1 MYRAVGLIPALG
13 ISPIRHRCLLKTLGA
28 PGNSFEWALCI
39 TMFKKGCTMNTKYAR
54 TRPPTST
61 PTASDLITAVEAFVA
76 SGGVIAVIPE
86 GEAAGLAAPS
96 STRTQPAVEHG
107 LEHAGKVQQLKYLAA
122 KGAGFTALQYS
133 LRMSK
138 RDVRRLATEN
148 GVTVNLSQPLLTPR
162 REALDD
168 VTDIDDVVAGHAMHY
183 SALGYTASE
192 IAGILDLSLRQVL
205 GIGKAYRFEF
215 SQRRESD

>member
-1 MYRAVGLIPALG
+1 
-13 ISPIRHRCLLKTLGA
+13 
-28 PGNSFEWALCI
+28 
-39 TMFKKGCTMNTKYAR
+39 MNTKYAR
-54 TRPPTST
+54 TRSST
-61 PTASDLITAVEAFVA
+61 PTASDLTTAVEAFVA

-86 GEAAGLAAPS
+86 GETAGLATPS
-96 STRTQPAVEHG
+96 SARTQPAEEHR
-107 LEHAGKVQQLKYLAA
+107 LELAGKVQQLKYLAA

-133 LRMSK
+133 LRMNK

-148 GVTVNLSQPLLTPR
+148 GVTINLSQPLRTPS

-192 IAGILDLSLRQVL
+192 IARILDLSLRQVL

-215 SQRRESD
+215 RQRQESDTL

>member
-1 MYRAVGLIPALG
+1 MHVRMSSGTGYIADPA
-13 ISPIRHRCLLKTLGA
+13 SLLSVNSRGA
-28 PGNSFEWALCI
+28 WQLFEWPLCI
-39 TMFKKGCTMNTKYAR
+39 TMFKKGCTMNTKYTR
-54 TRPPTST
+54 TRSST
-61 PTASDLITAVEAFVA
+61 PTASDLATAVEAFIA
-76 SGGVIAVIPE
+76 SGGVVAVIPE
-86 GEAAGLAAPS
+86 GETAELAAPS
-96 STRTQPAVEHG
+96 SPRTKPAQEQG
-107 LEHAGKVQQLKYLAA
+107 LELAGKVQQLRYLAA

-148 GVTVNLSQPLLTPR
+148 SVTINLSQPLLTPR
-162 REALDD
+162 RKALDD

-192 IAGILDLSLRQVL
+192 IARILDLSLRQVL

-215 SQRRESD
+215 SQRRESDKL